1 MIHDRTATQILWRA
15 AGCPVPEGLTSCDPA
30 ARCWWCA
37 RPVAQTDGIAR
48 AVKTLSDTIHD
59 AVFPSLPASPVLCAA
74 CGWTLS
80 DWVSLP
86 AEVWGPALDAK
97 LADDGRVAL
106 SLGDDRGA
114 AVLIAPWA
122 GGRVAVFARPKQ
134 GATGRVEE
142 AAWQALRPR
151 FAQGDGVDDSPVALI
166 DVMPRE
172 AVGWAMV
179 GKFRNYDHV
188 GVDASGLWRAFKAKR
203 PTDRAW
209 LRSVCLSPPPGI
221 WTCAVGDGQKHAAIH
236 APVSDGRLPVQAL
249 YLDGAGVVAFQPA
262 ELGQAL
268 SAFEALVIAGVHPEE
283 VVSGDYRPTPSI
295 ERRRAVREH
304 DPVLAPL
311 RGGGLLAL
319 ADLLRRS
326 TDDLRAAGLQAEVLP
341 MYPAARAAHDPLP
354 APVAAGPDDVTRVE
368 RGDTARMEHTHVIPD
383 PPLAPDAGVPA
394 GAAGARAGAAPA
406 DGPRGGRPAG
416 RQLGLFG

>member
-1 MIHDRTATQILWRA
+1 MTYDPIATQILWRA
-15 AGCPVPEGLTSCDPA
+15 AGRPVPEGLTACDPT

-37 RPVAQTDGIAR
+37 RRVAETDGLAR
-48 AVKTLSDTIHD
+48 AVRTLSDTIHD
-59 AVFPSLPASPVLCAA
+59 AVFPSLPGSPVLCAA

-122 GGRVAVFARPKQ
+122 GDRVAVFARPKQ
-134 GATGRVEE
+134 GAAGRTEE

-151 FAQGDGVDDSPVALI
+151 FAAGDGVDDSPVALI

-172 AVGWAMV
+172 AVGRAMV

-188 GVDASGLWRAFKAKR
+188 GVDALGLWRAFKAKR

-209 LRSVCLSPPPGI
+209 LRAVCLAPPAGL

-249 YLDGAGVVAFQPA
+249 YLDGAGVVAFEPS
-262 ELGQAL
+262 ELGRAL
-268 SAFEALVIAGVHPEE
+268 SAFEALVLAGVHPEE
-283 VVSGDYRPTPSI
+283 VLSGEYRPTPSI

-326 TDDLRAAGLQAEVLP
+326 TDDLRSGA
-341 MYPAARAAHDPLP
+341 PAPDPTPLP
-354 APVAAGPDDVTRVE
+354 APVAAGPDDVTPQ
-368 RGDTARMEHTHVIPD
+368 RGTPAHMEHAHVVSDLPL
-383 PPLAPDAGVPA
+383 PPHDGIPA
-394 GAAGARAGAAPA
+394 GPAGARAGAAPA